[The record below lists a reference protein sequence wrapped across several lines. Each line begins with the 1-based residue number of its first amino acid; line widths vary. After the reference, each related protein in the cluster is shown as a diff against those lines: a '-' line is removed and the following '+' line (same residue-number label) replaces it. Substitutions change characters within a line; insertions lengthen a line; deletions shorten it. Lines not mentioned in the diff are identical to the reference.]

1 MRGVSVSLQDDSG
14 LAAILT
20 PGEWADDYVDPEE
33 GEEDSYD
40 SGLYEI
46 TASPND
52 FNIST
57 IFSFIESGAV
67 RIPNFQRN
75 YVWDIQRASRL
86 IESILLGL
94 PIPQVFLYEESRNKF
109 LVIDGQQRLLSI
121 YYFMK
126 LRFPRKE
133 KRNTL
138 RHVFDANGRIPEEYR
153 HSDEYFQKFNLRL
166 PRRVATDEPNRFDGL
181 NYETLGDYQTTFDLR
196 TIRNVIIRQIYPRD
210 DMSSVYEIF
219 FRLNT
224 GGVNLTPQEIRTSL
238 YHSMFY
244 ELLTKLNIDPRWR
257 RFTGRAEP
265 DVRMKDMEVLL
276 RVFAMVGRFDQYKRP
291 MTRFLNAFSQECKTL
306 DSEALGYY
314 EALFD
319 SFLKSSSNLEDSA
332 FLTKRRQF
340 NISLFEAVFY
350 SMCRDAYEAKSLVS
364 DMVDP
369 AGLENLRADEA
380 FTLASLE
387 GSSDP
392 KNITIRFDR
401 ARVLLTGEE

>member
-1 MRGVSVSLQDDSG
+1 MNLQDDSVQAST
-14 LAAILT
+14 LAT
-20 PGEWADDYVDPEE
+20 GEWADDYVEPEEEE
-33 GEEDSYD
+33 GESYD
-40 SGLYEI
+40 SGQYEI

-86 IESILLGL
+86 IESILIGL
-94 PIPQVFLYEESRNKF
+94 PIPQIFLYEKSRNEF

-126 LRFPRKE
+126 LRFPVKE
-133 KRNTL
+133 KRNEL
-138 RHVFDANGRIPEEYR
+138 RRIFDENGRVPDEYR
-153 HSDEYFQKFNLRL
+153 DSDQYFQKFNLRL
-166 PRRVATDEPNRFDGL
+166 PRRVPTDEPNRFHGL
-181 NYETLGDYQTTFDLR
+181 NYGTLGEYQTTFDLR
-196 TIRNVIIRQIYPRD
+196 TIRNVIIRQNFPRD

-238 YHSMFY
+238 YHSDFY
-244 ELLTKLNIDPRWR
+244 ELLTRLNVDPLWR
-257 RFTGRAEP
+257 RFTGITEP

-276 RVFAMVGRFDQYKRP
+276 RAFAMLVGFEQYKRP
-291 MTRFLNAFSQECKTL
+291 MTRFLNTFSQECK
-306 DSEALGYY
+306 SLGKEEIEYY
-314 EALFD
+314 EDLFN

-332 FLTKRRQF
+332 FLTRRRQF
-340 NISLFEAVFY
+340 NISLFEAVFF
-350 SMCRDAYEAKSLVS
+350 SICRGVYETKSLVS
-364 DMVDP
+364 GMVDR
-369 AGLENLRADEA
+369 AGVEKLRTDHE
-380 FTLASLE
+380 FILASLE

-392 KNITIRFDR
+392 KNVAARICR
-401 ARVLLTGEE
+401 ARMLVTAEG

>member
-1 MRGVSVSLQDDSG
+1 MSLQDDS
-14 LAAILT
+14 LQASTQA
-20 PGEWADDYVDPEE
+20 PGEWADDYLEPEE
-33 GEEDSYD
+33 EEEEESYD
-40 SGLYEI
+40 AGQYEI

-86 IESILLGL
+86 IESILVGL
-94 PIPQVFLYEESRNKF
+94 PIPQIFLYEESRNKF

-126 LRFPRKE
+126 LRFPKKE
-133 KRNTL
+133 KRNEL
-138 RHVFDANGRIPEEYR
+138 RRIFDEHGRIPDEYR
-153 HSDEYFQKFNLRL
+153 DDDQYFQKFNLRL
-166 PRRVATDEPNRFDGL
+166 PRRVSTDEPNRFDGL
-181 NYETLGDYQTTFDLR
+181 NYGTLEDYQATFDLR
-196 TIRNVIIRQIYPRD
+196 TIRNVIIRQNFPRD

-238 YHSMFY
+238 YHSKFY
-244 ELLTKLNIDPRWR
+244 DLLTRLNIDPRWR
-257 RFTGRAEP
+257 RFTGMTEP
-265 DVRMKDMEVLL
+265 DVRMKDMEILL
-276 RVFAMVGRFDQYKRP
+276 RAFAMVVSLDQYKRP
-291 MTRFLNAFSQECKTL
+291 MTRFLNTFSQECKGL
-306 DSEALGYY
+306 DEEAIRYY
-314 EALFD
+314 ENLFD

-332 FLTKRRQF
+332 FLTRRGQF

-350 SMCRDAYEAKSLVS
+350 SMCRGAYETKSLVRG
-364 DMVDP
+364 MVDR
-369 AGLENLRADEA
+369 AGVKNLRSDDA
-380 FTLASLE
+380 FIVASQE

-392 KNITIRFDR
+392 RNVGTRIDR
-401 ARVLLTGEE
+401 ARALVTAEG